1 MAKRTLIQSLVELSK
16 VRIMSL
22 VLVTTAIGY
31 FLPTQ
36 SIDSYLKFFC
46 CLLGSALSCA
56 GASALNQYLE
66 RDIDPLMTRTK
77 NRPLPQGDIA
87 PLTALIFGVSTV
99 LGGVL
104 FLIFTV
110 NLLTG
115 FLSLLTAFLYVL
127 VYTPMKRVTWWN
139 TFVGAIPGAIPP
151 MGGVAASTGE
161 LGIVAWVLF
170 AILFVWQH
178 PHFYAIAWMCKD
190 DYAKANLKM
199 LPVVAPDGG
208 STFLQLSLYSFLL
221 VPISL
226 LPTALGLSGKIYFF
240 GMLAL
245 GIWFLWL
252 SLVASSSKTIADARR
267 VLLGSVLYL
276 PIQLLLIIT
285 DTGF

>member
-1 MAKRTLIQSLVELSK
+1 MAKRTLLQSLIELSK
-16 VRIMSL
+16 LRILSL

-36 SIDSYLKFFC
+36 SIDSYVKFFC
-46 CLLGSALSCA
+46 CLFGTALSCA

-77 NRPLPQGDIA
+77 NRPLPLGEIT
-87 PLTALIFGVSTV
+87 PLTALIFGVSMV
-99 LGGVL
+99 LGGV
-104 FLIFTV
+104 FLLATTV

-127 VYTPMKRVTWWN
+127 VYTPMKRISWWN
-139 TFVGAIPGAIPP
+139 TFIGAIPGALPP
-151 MGGVAASTGE
+151 MGGVAASTGHI
-161 LGIVAWVLF
+161 GVVGWVLF

-178 PHFYAIAWMCKD
+178 PHFYAIAWMCKE
-190 DYAKANLKM
+190 DYAKASLKM
-199 LPVVAPDGG
+199 LPVVSPNGD

-226 LPTALGLSGKIYFF
+226 LPTALGLSGKVYFF

-252 SLVASSSKTIADARR
+252 SLVASSTKSIADARR
-267 VLLGSVLYL
+267 VLLGSVIYL